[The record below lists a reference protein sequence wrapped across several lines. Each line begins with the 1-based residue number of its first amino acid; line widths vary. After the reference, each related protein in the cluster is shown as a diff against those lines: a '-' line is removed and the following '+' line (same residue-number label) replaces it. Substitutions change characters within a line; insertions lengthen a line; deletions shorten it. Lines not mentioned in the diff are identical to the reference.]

1 MGGKDVDRVL
11 ASMRRLRDAAL
22 AHVDRHEGHVRG
34 ADRLWRKSAENLL
47 HYLSVR
53 SRDIRTLQ
61 DRLSDLGLSSLGRC
75 EGHVLENLQSVLRM
89 LGDPGAERGCGV
101 SIAQGNRL
109 IQRHAEELLGSS
121 IDRRGSR
128 RGVRVLVTLPTAAS
142 EDAGLVGRLL
152 DAGMDCARINCA
164 HDDERTWSRMIAHVR
179 REAKRRGREC
189 RVLMDL
195 AGPKVRVGPLPPGP
209 RVMKVRPMR
218 DELGRATR
226 AVVMGLRFATRGAE
240 AAATA
245 AWGEPVDVVIPILA
259 TRAEFGVRAG
269 GVIRF
274 TDARGSRRRMIVRRV
289 TPEGVIAEIDRT
301 AYVLSGTRM
310 RAECD
315 GCQMTA
321 RVGELAQL
329 PGAVL
334 LRPGD
339 RLSMCDDPSGTV
351 GQMSGLG
358 DGEATA
364 AIVCLPPGVLAT
376 VRRGEPVLFD
386 EGKIDGVVR
395 SVRRGDG
402 VTRAMVEVTRARA
415 TGDRLREDK
424 GVNLPE
430 TELPV
435 SSITAEDVEA
445 LRFIAKN
452 VDIVAQS
459 FVRTPEDIRE
469 LQARLTELGAEGLG
483 MVAKIETR
491 RAFAHLP
498 GILLAGMRRRRFGVM
513 IARGDLAVEVGY
525 DRLAEVQEEILWLC
539 EAAHVPV
546 IWATQVLEGLASV
559 GRPSRAEITDA
570 AMSERAECV
579 MLNKGLFI
587 IDAMKV
593 LDDILRRMH
602 GHQHKKVSRLRKLS
616 VAQGLG

>member
-1 MGGKDVDRVL
+1 MGTKDVDRVL
-11 ASMRRLRDAAL
+11 AAVRRLRDAAV
-22 AHVDRHEGHVRG
+22 AHADRHEEHVRA
-34 ADRLWRKSAENLL
+34 ADRRWRKSAENLL

-53 SRDIRTLQ
+53 SRDIRNLQ
-61 DRLSDLGLSSLGRC
+61 DRLSELGLSSLGRC

-89 LGDPGAERGCGV
+89 LGDSGAERGRGV
-101 SIAQGNRL
+101 SIAEGNRL
-109 IQRHAEELLGSS
+109 IQRHAEDLLGSS
-121 IDRRGSR
+121 VDRRGSR

-152 DAGMDCARINCA
+152 EAGMDCARINCA
-164 HDDERTWSRMIAHVR
+164 HDDERTWARMIGHVR

-195 AGPKVRVGPLPPGP
+195 AGPKVRVGALPPGP
-209 RVMKVRPMR
+209 RVMKLRPMR

-226 AVVMGLRFATRGAE
+226 AVVVGLRFAARGVE
-240 AAATA
+240 AAAG
-245 AWGEPVDVVIPILA
+245 AWSEPVDLELPMSA
-259 TRAEFGVRAG
+259 TREEFGVRAG
-269 GVIRF
+269 GLIRF

-289 TPEGVIAEIDRT
+289 VPEGVIAEIDRT

-315 GCQMTA
+315 GREMVA

-329 PGAVL
+329 PGAVVLRGGDL
-334 LRPGD
+334 LRM
-339 RLSMCDDPSGTV
+339 SDDPSGEV
-351 GQMSGLG
+351 GQMSGLSG
-358 DGEATA
+358 DGATA
-364 AIVCLPPGVLAT
+364 AIACLPAGVLAT
-376 VRRGEPVLFD
+376 VRKGEPVLFD
-386 EGKIDGVVR
+386 DGKIDGVVR
-395 SVRRGDG
+395 SVRRRDG

-430 TELPV
+430 TDLPV
-435 SSITAEDVEA
+435 SSITPEDVQS

-452 VDIVAQS
+452 ADIVAQS
-459 FVRTPEDIRE
+459 FVRTSEDIRE

-498 GILLAGMRRRRFGVM
+498 GILLSGMRWRRFGVM

-579 MLNKGLFI
+579 MLNKGPFI
-587 IDAMKV
+587 LDAMRV
-593 LDDILRRMH
+593 LDEILRRMH

-616 VAQGLG
+616 VAQGLV